1 MNQKVVNIIFAL
13 GIIVLLVLNFTK
25 KIPSSTNASSG
36 NSEVSTSL
44 KVAYVDLDSI
54 QEKYVYYQEKML
66 EFDKKKEAA
75 DRDLNA
81 AFQKIDN
88 ERLAFLKKGQSITQA
103 EAENF
108 QQMYQGK
115 LQNLDQQKKVLENN
129 IAEEGM
135 KTMDELKKRM
145 NDFIVEF
152 NKEKQYSYIF
162 SHSNAINFLFYKDT
176 TFNITNEVVE
186 GLNHAYKKQPQ
197 GK

>member
-25 KIPSSTNASSG
+25 KTTSTNASLG

-152 NKEKQYSYIF
+152 NKQKQYSYIF
-162 SHSNAINFLFYKDT
+162 SHSSAINFLFYKDT
-176 TFNITNEVVE
+176 SYNITNEVVE
-186 GLNHAYKKQPQ
+186 GLNQAYKKQPQ

>member
-25 KIPSSTNASSG
+25 KATSTNASLG

-152 NKEKQYSYIF
+152 NKQKQYSYIF
-162 SHSNAINFLFYKDT
+162 SHSSAINFLFYKDT
-176 TFNITNEVVE
+176 TYNITNEVVE
-186 GLNHAYKKQPQ
+186 GLNQAYKKQPQ

>member
-25 KIPSSTNASSG
+25 KTTSSTSASSG

-152 NKEKQYSYIF
+152 NKQKHYSYIF
-162 SHSNAINFLFYKDT
+162 SHSSAINFLFYKDT
-176 TFNITNEVVE
+176 TYNITNEVVE
-186 GLNHAYKKQPQ
+186 GLNQAYKNQPQ

>member
-13 GIIVLLVLNFTK
+13 GIIVLLILNFTK
-25 KIPSSTNASSG
+25 KTVSTPASSAV
-36 NSEVSTSL
+36 NSEVSKSL

-54 QEKYVYYQEKML
+54 QEKYVYYQEKMN
-66 EFDKKKEAA
+66 EFDRKKEAA

-103 EAENF
+103 EAESF

-115 LQNLDQQKKVLENN
+115 LQNLDQQKKVLENK

-152 NKEKQYSYIF
+152 NKQKHYSYIF
-162 SHSNAINFLFYKDT
+162 SHSSAINFLFYKDT
-176 TFNITNEVVE
+176 TYNITNEVVE
-186 GLNHAYKKQPQ
+186 GLNQAYKKQPQ

>member
-25 KIPSSTNASSG
+25 KTTSSTNASSE
-36 NSEVSTSL
+36 NSEVSASL

-152 NKEKQYSYIF
+152 NKQKQYSYIF
-162 SHSNAINFLFYKDT
+162 SHSSSINFLFYKDST
-176 TFNITNEVVE
+176 YNITNEVVE
-186 GLNHAYKKQPQ
+186 GLNQAYKKQPQ

>member
-13 GIIVLLVLNFTK
+13 GIIVLLGLNFAK
-25 KIPSSTNASSG
+25 KTASSTEVALG
-36 NSEVSTSL
+36 NSEVSSSL

-152 NKEKQYSYIF
+152 NKQKQYSYIF
-162 SHSNAINFLFYKDT
+162 SHSSAINFLFYKDT
-176 TFNITNEVVE
+176 TYNITNEVVE
-186 GLNHAYKKQPQ
+186 GLNQAYKKQPQ

>member
-25 KIPSSTNASSG
+25 KTTGISASSAV
-36 NSEVSTSL
+36 NSEASKSL

-54 QEKYVYYQEKML
+54 QEKYVYYQEKMQ

-88 ERLAFLKKGQSITQA
+88 ERVAFLKKGQSITQA

-115 LQNLDQQKKVLENN
+115 LQNLDQQKKVLENK

-145 NDFIVEF
+145 NDFIAEF

-162 SHSNAINFLFYKDT
+162 SHSSAINFLFYKDT
-176 TFNITNEVVE
+176 TYNITNEVVE
-186 GLNHAYKKQPQ
+186 GLNQAYKKQPQ
-197 GK
+197 DK

>member
-13 GIIVLLVLNFTK
+13 GIIVLLILNFTK
-25 KIPSSTNASSG
+25 KTVSTPASSAV
-36 NSEVSTSL
+36 NSEVSKSL

-54 QEKYVYYQEKML
+54 QEKYVYYQEKMN
-66 EFDKKKEAA
+66 EFDRKKEAA

-103 EAENF
+103 EAESF

-115 LQNLDQQKKVLENN
+115 LQNLDQQKKVLENK

-152 NKEKQYSYIF
+152 NKQKHYSYIF
-162 SHSNAINFLFYKDT
+162 SHSSSINFLFYKDST
-176 TFNITNEVVE
+176 YNITNEVVE
-186 GLNHAYKKQPQ
+186 GLNQAYKKQPQ

>member
-25 KIPSSTNASSG
+25 KTASTPFSSAV
-36 NSEVSTSL
+36 NSEASKSL

-54 QEKYVYYQEKML
+54 QEKYVYYQEKMN

-88 ERLAFLKKGQSITQA
+88 ERIAFLKKGQSITQA
-103 EAENF
+103 EAESF

-115 LQNLDQQKKVLENN
+115 MQNLDQQKKVLENK

-152 NKEKQYSYIF
+152 NKEKKYSYIF
-162 SHSNAINFLFYKDT
+162 SHSSAINFLFYKDT
-176 TFNITNEVVE
+176 TYNITNEVVE
-186 GLNHAYKKQPQ
+186 GLNQAYKKQPQ

>member
-1 MNQKVVNIIFAL
+1 MNQKVVNINFAL

-25 KIPSSTNASSG
+25 KTTSSTNSSSG
-36 NSEVSTSL
+36 NSEVSASL

-103 EAENF
+103 EAESF

-152 NKEKQYSYIF
+152 NKQKHYSYIF
-162 SHSNAINFLFYKDT
+162 SHSSSINFLFYKDST
-176 TFNITNEVVE
+176 YNITNEVVE
-186 GLNHAYKKQPQ
+186 GLNQAYKKQPQ